1 MPSCILFHG
10 PGAREAA
17 LRKVEAVGHLMAP
30 PYGDGGLKVDD
41 AREMVLQLLN
51 VPLRQGL
58 GVVIAGPMDEAN
70 PKASDVLLK
79 SIEEFDGEVVLPLLW
94 ANDLGGVSLTIRSR
108 CLDVWCPG
116 IPVPDEDD
124 EEITGMAWELVT
136 KFQEGDITGMPGVFS
151 KKFKEKNGPKLVGAL
166 SEIVATRLDDLMMR
180 DLWERLRKVA
190 RWTNPKPVEILS
202 ALMGGS

>member
-1 MPSCILFHG
+1 MASCILFHG
-10 PGAREAA
+10 PGARDAA

-30 PYGDGGLKVDD
+30 PYGDEGLKVDD

-58 GVVIAGPMDEAN
+58 GVVIAGPLDEAN
-70 PKASDVLLK
+70 PKAADVLLK

-116 IPVPDEDD
+116 VSVPDDD
-124 EEITGMAWELVT
+124 EKITGMAWELVT
-136 KFQEGDITGMPGVFS
+136 RFQERDLCGMPGVLG
-151 KKFKEKNGPKLVGAL
+151 KKFEEKNGPKLVGAI
-166 SEIVATRLDDLMMR
+166 SEVVATHLDDPVMR
-180 DLWERLRKVA
+180 DLWERLRKIA

-202 ALMGGS
+202 VLMGES